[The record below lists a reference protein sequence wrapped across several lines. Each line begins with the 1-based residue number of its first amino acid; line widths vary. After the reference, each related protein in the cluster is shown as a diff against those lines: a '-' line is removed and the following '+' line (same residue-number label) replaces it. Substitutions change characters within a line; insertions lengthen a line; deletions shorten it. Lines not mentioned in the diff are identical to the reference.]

1 MDTEMKGRTSSYP
14 ESDPPSYHSAASTET
29 FGRKALRFCRTNALL
44 LLTILAVC
52 LGVLIGFTCAPH
64 ISDNDVK
71 YISFPGTLLMRML
84 KMLIL
89 PLIVSSLISGVS
101 SLDSKTSGKLGGRAV
116 LYYICTTLI
125 AVILGIVLVVSI
137 QPGKGAGKVNRT
149 GQAPSVSTVDAF
161 LDILRNVFPDNLAAA
176 TFQQFQTV
184 LKEVTPE
191 VVNGTAGND
200 TTVNDTMLND
210 TMLNLTEPAKAYVT
224 EDGTKDGMN
233 VLGLVAYSIALGVIL
248 STMGEAGRPLI
259 NFFNSL
265 NDATMRL
272 VWVVMWYSPIGIT
285 FLIAGKIIEM
295 YDDLSALAGALGL
308 YTITVLVGLAIHGLF
323 VLPMLYFI
331 FVRKN
336 PFVFITGLVQ
346 ALLTALGT
354 SSSSATLPVTFK
366 CLEDNN
372 GIDPRVTRFVLP
384 IGATINM
391 DGTALYEAVAVIF
404 IAQVNGTPLDIG
416 GIIVVS
422 ITATVAA
429 IGAAAVPQ
437 AGLITMVIV
446 LSAVG
451 LPADDVTLIIAVD
464 WFLDRFRTMINVL
477 GDSIGAGIVA
487 HSVRNELPEIEGED
501 VEMGTATQPADRKN
515 RRSTASDGHENQALE
530 TVDDRSFETAM

>member
-1 MDTEMKGRTSSYP
+1 MDVEAKGRTSSGNESYP
-14 ESDPPSYHSAASTET
+14 DSDPPSYHSAESTET
-29 FGRKALRFCRTNALL
+29 FARKTLRFLRQNALL
-44 LLTILAVC
+44 LLTIVAVC
-52 LGVLIGFTCAPH
+52 LGVLLGFTCAPH
-64 ISDNDVK
+64 VGEGDVK

-89 PLIVSSLISGVS
+89 PLIVSSLISGVA

-116 LYYICTTLI
+116 LYYMCTTLI
-125 AVILGIVLVVSI
+125 AVIMGIVLVVSI
-137 QPGKGAGKVNRT
+137 QPGKGAGKVDRT

-161 LDILRNVFPDNLAAA
+161 LDILRNIFPDNLAAA

-184 LKEVTPE
+184 LKEVIPE
-191 VVNGTAGND
+191 DGNGTAGND
-200 TTVNDTMLND
+200 TMFND
-210 TMLNLTEPAKAYVT
+210 TMLNLTEPAKVYVT
-224 EDGTKDGMN
+224 EDGTKEGMN

-308 YTITVLVGLAIHGLF
+308 YTITVLVGLAIHGLII
-323 VLPMLYFI
+323 LPLLYFV

-336 PFVFITGLVQ
+336 PFVFIAGLVQ
-346 ALLTALGT
+346 ALLTAVGT

-404 IAQVNGTPLDIG
+404 IAQVNGTPLDVG

-422 ITATVAA
+422 VTATVAA

-487 HSVRNELPEIEGED
+487 HSVRNELPDEVDD
-501 VEMGTATQPADRKN
+501 VEMGTVTQPADRKN
-515 RRSTASDGHENQALE
+515 RRSTASDGHENRALE
-530 TVDDRSFETAM
+530 DERSFETAM

>member
-1 MDTEMKGRTSSYP
+1 MDTEMKGRTSSGNESYP
-14 ESDPPSYHSAASTET
+14 ESDPPSYHSQVNTET
-29 FGRKALRFCRTNALL
+29 FPRKALRFIRQNALL
-44 LLTILAVC
+44 LLTIVAVC
-52 LGVLIGFTCAPH
+52 LGVLIGFTAAPH
-64 ISDNDVK
+64 VNENDVK

-89 PLIVSSLISGVS
+89 PLIVSSLISGVA

-125 AVILGIVLVVSI
+125 AVIMGIVLVVSI
-137 QPGKGAGKVNRT
+137 QPGKGAGKVDRT

-161 LDILRNVFPDNLAAA
+161 LDILRNVFPDNLASA

-191 VVNGTAGND
+191 VVNATAGNG
-200 TTVNDTMLND
+200 TVNDTMMN
-210 TMLNLTEPAKAYVT
+210 MTEPAKVYVT

-259 NFFNSL
+259 NFFDSL

-308 YTITVLVGLAIHGLF
+308 YTITVLVGLAIHGLI
-323 VLPMLYFI
+323 VLPLLYFI

-336 PFVFITGLVQ
+336 PFVFISGLVQ

-404 IAQVNGTPLDIG
+404 IAQVNGTPLSVG

-487 HSVRNELPEIEGED
+487 HSVRNELPELEEDD
-501 VEMGTATQPADRKN
+501 VEMGTTARPADRKN
-515 RRSTASDGHENQALE
+515 RRSTASEGRENQAME
-530 TVDDRSFETAM
+530 SQDERSFETAM